1 MADDIQD
8 LGTEERLTIRP
19 NWASP
24 NQIEL
29 ITSRDI
35 VSFPSTIV
43 DIFLFSEL
51 HKNKIKFK
59 YLCENKEVEYALI
72 DFYNNRKG
80 RLERFWIQGYKEEF
94 ILSQDISNTDTIVNV
109 HDNGFDLI
117 YKGHERL
124 YIELKN
130 GDLITRKITNATKV
144 GTELQLTVAA
154 ITQDI
159 AISEIGV
166 FGRIYLVRFDK
177 DVLETTFSNSVVAEV
192 EVEFVE
198 VVREYDI

>member
-8 LGTEERLTIRP
+8 LGTKERLTIRP

-24 NQIEL
+24 NQVEL
-29 ITSRDI
+29 VTSKDI

-59 YLCENKEVEYALI
+59 YLCEDKEVEYALI
-72 DFYNNRKG
+72 DFYNSKKG

-94 ILSQDISNTDTIVNV
+94 VLSQSINNTDTIINV
-109 HDNGFDLI
+109 HDNGFDLVH
-117 YKGHERL
+117 KGHERL

-130 GDLITRKITNATKV
+130 GNLITRKIINVIKV
-144 GTELQLTVAA
+144 GNELQLTVSSIA
-154 ITQDI
+154 QDI
-159 AISEIGV
+159 AIVDVGV
-166 FGRIYLVRFDK
+166 VGRIYLVRFNK
-177 DVLETTFSNSVVAEV
+177 DVLEVVFNNSVVAEA
-192 EVEFVE
+192 EVDFVE

>member
-29 ITSRDI
+29 TTSRDI
-35 VSFPSTIV
+35 VSFPSTVV

-51 HKNKIKFK
+51 YKNKIKFK
-59 YLCENKEVEYALI
+59 YLCEDKEVEYALI
-72 DFYNNRKG
+72 DFYNSRKG

-94 ILSQDISNTDTIVNV
+94 ILSQAISNTDTIINI

-130 GDLITRKITNATKV
+130 GDLITRKITNVAKV
-144 GTELQLTVAA
+144 GTELQLTVTA

-159 AISEIGV
+159 AMSEVGV
-166 FGRIYLVRFDK
+166 FGRIYLVRLDK
-177 DVLETTFSNSVVAEV
+177 DVLETVFNNSTIAEV
-192 EVEFVE
+192 ELDFVE